1 MEMRIGDTAFGIRS
15 MNGKIADHA
24 PADELLLQEPSR
36 QVDVF
41 FQGQFVLQSNIIAVS
56 QLRFWMFLCFL
67 HSVPKRFP
75 ISERSGNMGRQ
86 KNLFVYNSLL
96 SRVVR
101 IFIIITAVQAFPC
114 PVCSGSNY
122 GLSGRA
128 FDDPGVKMVQSDQP
142 SSPLTCEGWT
152 F

>member
-1 MEMRIGDTAFGIRS
+1 MKMGIGDTAFGIGG

-75 ISERSGNMGRQ
+75 ISVLPGNMGRQ
-86 KNLFVYNSLL
+86 QDFLMHYAFFLCIVRFFV
-96 SRVVR
+96 
-101 IFIIITAVQAFPC
+101 IIIAEQAFSR
-114 PVCSGSNY
+114 PVSGGS
-122 GLSGRA
+122 
-128 FDDPGVKMVQSDQP
+128 
-142 SSPLTCEGWT
+142 
-152 F
+152 